1 VLRGVLAVVVASGV
15 ACAPVSARIGFESA
29 DHRVHCA
36 FRRIFSPHQ
45 GLPGTRAV
53 ECTSDA
59 IRQAASHNS
68 GTDEYSPC
76 LDGGENAPE
85 LLGPGAVQ
93 LRTWGHTTVLIGCYV
108 RAKRFRALMTGEAVA
123 YGVIRCFA
131 VDVDA
136 ISCRSSH
143 SGRDFTITPTKLA
156 RR

>member
-1 VLRGVLAVVVASGV
+1 VFRSVLVVVVASGI
-15 ACAPVSARIGFESA
+15 ACPPVSARIGFESA

-36 FRRIFSPHQ
+36 FRRVFSPHQ

-59 IRQAASHNS
+59 VRHAASHNN
-68 GTDEYSPC
+68 GTDEYAPC
-76 LDGGENAPE
+76 LNGGENAPE
-85 LLGPGAVQ
+85 LHGPGSVQ

-108 RAKRFRALMTGEAVA
+108 RAKRFRVLKNGEALR
-123 YGVIRCFA
+123 YGVIRCSA
-131 VDVDA
+131 ISADA

-143 SGRDFTITPTKLA
+143 SGRGFTITPTTLV